1 MAIRLEVLSH
11 KVNGEGVGG
20 RRAAQFAGTHRRTS
34 GDELEQSSNSRA
46 VSGIEQGGF
55 FLRKKPPS
63 INGLPLQQL
72 KNCYNWNSVLLTSHE
87 DETYSASSS
96 SVPKSDG

>member
-55 FLRKKPPS
+55 FLRKKPLS
-63 INGLPLQQL
+63 INGLPLQQFE
-72 KNCYNWNSVLLTSHE
+72 NCYSGSRHKPEVALGFGYVFE
-87 DETYSASSS
+87 DLGFE
-96 SVPKSDG
+96 VFG